1 MSEEKKTKKTSF
13 ANAAYANAER
23 LLRVAHAEEFE
34 ALLQAEYD
42 REGIKRIKRL
52 TAEEREAKI
61 AEEKAAKAAVKAAA
75 AREKALAAAQAL
87 ALEYPDLVQVTA
99 PSLDEIEETLA
110 SA

>member
-1 MSEEKKTKKTSF
+1 MTEEKKKVPF
-13 ANAAYANAER
+13 ARTAYDNAER
-23 LLRVAHAEEFE
+23 LLRAAHPEEFE

-42 REGIKRIKRL
+42 REGVKRIKRL
-52 TAEEREAKI
+52 TPEERAAKV
-61 AEEKAAKAAVKAAA
+61 AQEKAAKEAVKAAA